1 MYNYIYMYIET
12 TSHTQTCIIAGIC
25 PAHHHSLQVRSPL
38 KIEIKTN
45 KYIAQRKQ
53 TKKIVF
59 LDSKTIGDDIDLSEY
74 EKLGEVVKYD
84 FSTTEEAAKR
94 TRDADVIVLNKVE
107 INEKSIGQAKNLKLV
122 CVTATGTNNLD
133 KEYLEKR
140 GIEWR
145 NVAGY
150 STETVAQHTF
160 ALLFYLLE
168 KLRYYDDYVK
178 SEKYVGDT
186 SFTHFSNVFHQISGM
201 TWGIVGLGNIGRRV
215 ADIAK
220 AFGCHVVYYST
231 SGRNSQPGYE
241 RVDFDTL
248 LTTSDIVS
256 VHAPLTDD
264 TLGLMDKAAF
274 EKMKKS
280 AIFLNLGR
288 GPIVNEADLAQALMD
303 GELAAAGLD
312 VLAQEPMSEDNPLRA
327 IKDSNKL
334 IITPHIAWASVE
346 ARTNLM
352 HIIYSQIEDFFAN

>member
-1 MYNYIYMYIET
+1 
-12 TSHTQTCIIAGIC
+12 
-25 PAHHHSLQVRSPL
+25 
-38 KIEIKTN
+38 
-45 KYIAQRKQ
+45 
-53 TKKIVF
+53 
-59 LDSKTIGDDIDLSEY
+59 
-74 EKLGEVVKYD
+74 
-84 FSTTEEAAKR
+84 
-94 TRDADVIVLNKVE
+94 
-107 INEKSIGQAKNLKLV
+107 
-122 CVTATGTNNLD
+122 
-133 KEYLEKR
+133 
-140 GIEWR
+140 
-145 NVAGY
+145 
-150 STETVAQHTF
+150 
-160 ALLFYLLE
+160 
-168 KLRYYDDYVK
+168 
-178 SEKYVGDT
+178 
-186 SFTHFSNVFHQISGM
+186 M

-303 GELAAAGLD
+303 EELAAAGLD

>member
-1 MYNYIYMYIET
+1 MSGA
-12 TSHTQTCIIAGIC
+12 TSQPAGAKSI
-25 PAHHHSLQVRSPL
+25 PQ
-38 KIEIKTN
+38 KIKSN

-53 TKKIVF
+53 IMKIVF

-74 EKLGEVVKYD
+74 DKLGEVVKYD
-84 FSTTEEAAKR
+84 FSTIEEAAER

-107 INEKSIGQAKNLKLV
+107 VNEKSIGQAKNLKLV

-133 KEYLEKR
+133 KEYLAKR
-140 GIEWR
+140 GIECR

-248 LTTSDIVS
+248 LATSDIVS